1 VSAATGDIDPAM
13 PDLPAVSIR
22 RLDPADIELVEPLWN
37 ALREHHASVTPHAGA
52 PRTRADSW
60 ARRRAQY
67 ERWLSERDAF
77 VLVAELGGAPVG
89 YALVHLRAG
98 SPTWPAS
105 ERAGEVETLS
115 VRPTERGRG
124 IGTLLLRAIED
135 ELAGLGVEELSL
147 HVVSHNDQ
155 AMAFY
160 ERHGLRPF
168 AQWLSVTGIGKRERA
183 SPS

>member
-1 VSAATGDIDPAM
+1 MPEPPAI
-13 PDLPAVSIR
+13 SIR
-22 RLDPADIELVEPLWN
+22 RLDPTDLNRVEPLWN
-37 ALREHHASVTPHAGA
+37 ALREHHASVTPAAGA
-52 PRTRADSW
+52 PRPRADSW

-77 VLVAELGGAPVG
+77 VLIAELDGAAVG
-89 YALVHLRAG
+89 YAMVHLRVG

-115 VRPTERGRG
+115 VLPSARGGG
-124 IGTLLLRAIED
+124 IGTLLLRAVED
-135 ELAGLGVEELSL
+135 ELAELGVEEFSL
-147 HVVSHNDQ
+147 HVVSNNDK

-168 AQWLSVTGIGKRERA
+168 AQWLSVTGIGKRERV

>member
-1 VSAATGDIDPAM
+1 M
-13 PDLPAVSIR
+13 PELSAVSIR
-22 RLDPADIELVEPLWN
+22 RLDPADLDRVEPLWN

-67 ERWLSERDAF
+67 ECWLSERDAF
-77 VLVAELGGAPVG
+77 VLIAELGGAAVGGAAVGGTPVG
-89 YALVHLRAG
+89 YAMVHLRAG

-115 VRPTERGRG
+115 VQPAERGRG
-124 IGTLLLRAIED
+124 IGTLLLRAVED

-147 HVVSHNDQ
+147 HVVSHNHE

-183 SPS
+183 SPP